1 MQSPEAR
8 SFGRLGVPAF
18 AGTVSHVEKA
28 HLLLST
34 LSFKAVPVGG
44 KTLRGVHDVIARP
57 SYRAVRGLG
66 CAAAQRSPRSSRWEA
81 LLGTITN
88 ERDPPG

>member
-8 SFGRLGVPAF
+8 SIGRLGVPAF

-44 KTLRGVHDVIARP
+44 KTV
-57 SYRAVRGLG
+57 RA
-66 CAAAQRSPRSSRWEA
+66 S
-81 LLGTITN
+81 TT
-88 ERDPPG
+88 